1 MGTTRPVRGHALG
14 RAFGIWYTTRRA
26 LMRAARS
33 RVAPCAVVLAACSGG
48 GDSPSGPPGP
58 GGATNPTERPSLPPT
73 YRATGRAAAGD
84 VFVQLFSWYWTD
96 VGAECGRALG
106 PAGYRAALVSP
117 PQEHN
122 IADGRPWFEVYG
134 PVSYSIDRGRFG
146 TRAEFVDMVQRC
158 RESGVDIYVDAV
170 INHMAP
176 GSGVGSSGTTFT
188 RYNYQP
194 LYGPSDFHPACTL
207 NNYQSAANV
216 QDCELLGLPDLNTG
230 SASVRQKIADYLI
243 ELTRL
248 GVAGF
253 RIDAAK
259 HIQPVELD
267 SIVRL
272 VNLAATAEGRTPPY
286 VFLEVIDPGTEAV
299 KAVDY
304 FGLGY
309 ASGGAADITEFN
321 FRTVGERF
329 RAGSGKR
336 AGELSSFSA
345 RTWGLMAGDK
355 AVVFLQNH
363 DTQRFDGVD
372 YRDGTAYR
380 LANVWMLGQG
390 YGYPVVMS
398 GYAFDKATQAGRDAG
413 PPTREAS
420 LRCAERMELAVR
432 GEWACEHR
440 DPWIVAMLAFRRA
453 VAGTDAAR
461 LWDNGADAVA
471 FSRGAS
477 GFVALNAGAVGV
489 TASIPTALAPGAYC
503 DLLTGGRGAA
513 GCIGRTVT
521 VDADQ
526 TIFITINAT
535 SAVALLSG
543 VRP

>member
-1 MGTTRPVRGHALG
+1 
-14 RAFGIWYTTRRA
+14 
-26 LMRAARS
+26 
-33 RVAPCAVVLAACSGG
+33 VLPQA
-48 GDSPSGPPGP
+48 
-58 GGATNPTERPSLPPT
+58 

-84 VFVQLFSWYWTD
+84 AFVQLFSWYWAD
-96 VGAECGRALG
+96 VARECTGSLG

-122 IADGRPWFEVYG
+122 VADGRPWFEVYG
-134 PVSYSIDRGRFG
+134 PVSHSIDRGRFG

-158 RESGVDIYVDAV
+158 REAGVDVYVDAV

-176 GSGVGSSGTTFT
+176 GSGVGSNGTSFS

-194 LYGPSDFHPACTL
+194 LFGPADFHPACSL

-243 ELTRL
+243 GLGRL

-272 VNLAATAEGRTPPY
+272 VNLAASSDGRPLPFF
-286 VFLEVIDPGTEAV
+286 FLEVIDPGTEAV
-299 KAVDY
+299 KAADY
-304 FGLGY
+304 YGLGY
-309 ASGGAADITEFN
+309 ASGGAADITEFQ
-321 FRTVGERF
+321 FRAVGERF

-336 AGELSSFSA
+336 ASELSSFTA
-345 RTWGLMAGDK
+345 RTWGLMPADK

-372 YRDGTAYR
+372 YRDGAAYR
-380 LANVWMLGQG
+380 LANVWMLGQP

-398 GYAFDKATQAGRDAG
+398 GYAFDRSSQAGRDAG
-413 PPTREAS
+413 PPAPTATLPCAAS
-420 LRCAERMELAVR
+420 VGTAVV
-432 GEWACEHR
+432 GQWTCDHR
-440 DPWIVAMLAFRRA
+440 DPWIVAMLAFRRGA
-453 VAGTDAAR
+453 AGTDAER
-461 LWDNGADAVA
+461 MWDNGADAVA
-471 FSRGAS
+471 FSRGGA
-477 GFVALNAGAVGV
+477 GFLVLNAGATGV
-489 TASIPTALAPGAYC
+489 TATIPTSLAPGAYC
-503 DLLTGGRGAA
+503 DLLTGGRGPT
-513 GCIGRTVT
+513 GCAGRTVT
-521 VDADQ
+521 VGADQ
-526 TIFITINAT
+526 TIFVTINAT

>member
-1 MGTTRPVRGHALG
+1 
-14 RAFGIWYTTRRA
+14 
-26 LMRAARS
+26 MRAALS
-33 RVAPCAVVLAACSGG
+33 CALLCAVLGAACSGG
-48 GDSPSGPPGP
+48 GDTPAPTAPGGPGP
-58 GGATNPTERPSLPPT
+58 ASRPVLPPA
-73 YRATGRAAAGD
+73 YRASGHAAAGD
-84 VFVQLFSWYWTD
+84 VFVQLFSWYWKD
-96 VGAECGRALG
+96 VAAECASWLG

-134 PVSYSIDRGRFG
+134 PVSHSIDRGRFG

-158 RESGVDIYVDAV
+158 RVAGVDVYVDAV

-176 GSGVGSSGTTFT
+176 GSGVGSNGTAFT

-194 LYGPSDFHPACTL
+194 LFGPADFHPACAL

-243 ELTRL
+243 GLTRL

-259 HIQPVELD
+259 HIQPVDLD

-272 VNLAATAEGRTPPY
+272 VNLAAAAEGRTPPFF
-286 VFLEVIDPGTEAV
+286 FLEVIDPGTEAV
-299 KAVDY
+299 KASDY

-309 ASGGAADITEFN
+309 ASGGAADITEFL
-321 FRTVGERF
+321 FRAVGERF
-329 RAGSGKR
+329 RAGSGRR
-336 AGELSSFSA
+336 AGELSSFTA
-345 RTWGLMAGDK
+345 RTWGLMAADK

-363 DTQRFDGVD
+363 DTQRVDGVD
-372 YRDGTAYR
+372 YRDGVAYR
-380 LANVWMLGQG
+380 LANVWMLGQP

-413 PPTREAS
+413 PPAPAAT
-420 LRCAERMELAVR
+420 LPCAPSPAAAVV
-432 GEWACEHR
+432 GQWTCDHR
-440 DPWIVAMLAFRRA
+440 DAWIVAMLAFRRA
-453 VAGTDAAR
+453 TAGTDATR
-461 LWDNGADAVA
+461 PWDNGADAVA
-471 FSRGAS
+471 FSRGGT
-477 GFVALNAGAVGV
+477 GFVALNAGASSV
-489 TASIPTALAPGAYC
+489 TASIPTALAAGAYC
-503 DLLTGGRGAA
+503 DVLSGGRGPA

-521 VDADQ
+521 VGADQ
-526 TIFITINAT
+526 TILLTINAT

>member
-1 MGTTRPVRGHALG
+1 MG
-14 RAFGIWYTTRRA
+14 RACGIWHSTRRA
-26 LMRAARS
+26 LLRAARS
-33 RVAPCAVVLAACSGG
+33 YVAPCALVLAACSGG
-48 GDSPSGPPGP
+48 GNSPSGPSGP
-58 GGATNPTERPSLPPT
+58 GGSTNPTERPSLPPT

-96 VGAECGRALG
+96 IGAECGRSLG

-146 TRAEFVDMVQRC
+146 TRAEFVDMVQKC
-158 RESGVDIYVDAV
+158 RAAGVDVYVDAV

-176 GSGVGSSGTTFT
+176 GSGVGSNGTTFT

-194 LYGPSDFHPACTL
+194 LYGPADFHSACAL

-243 ELTRL
+243 GLTRL

-267 SIVRL
+267 SIIGL
-272 VNLAATAEGRTPPY
+272 VNRAAAAEGRTPPY

-299 KAVDY
+299 KAADY

-309 ASGGAADITEFN
+309 ASGGAADITEFL
-321 FRTVGERF
+321 FRAVGERF

-345 RTWGLMAGDK
+345 RTWGLMVGDK

-363 DTQRFDGVD
+363 DTQRSDGVD

-398 GYAFDKATQAGRDAG
+398 GFAFDRSTQSGRDQG
-413 PPTREAS
+413 PPAPAATLPCAAS
-420 LRCAERMELAVR
+420 FETAAPGQWTCD
-432 GEWACEHR
+432 HR
-440 DPWIVAMLAFRRA
+440 DPWIVAMVAFRRA
-453 VAGTDAAR
+453 MAGTDVTR
-461 LWDNGADAVA
+461 TWDNAGDAVA
-471 FSRGAS
+471 FTRGDK
-477 GFVALNAGAVGV
+477 GWVMINAGANSV
-489 TASIPTALAPGAYC
+489 TATIGTGLPAATYC
-503 DLLTGGRGAA
+503 DLLTGGRVGAA
-513 GCIGRTVT
+513 CAGRSVVVAADGTATVT
-521 VDADQ
+521 LGGM
-526 TIFITINAT
+526 T
-535 SAVALLSG
+535 AVAIRVEVVPPL
-543 VRP
+543 R

>member
-1 MGTTRPVRGHALG
+1 
-14 RAFGIWYTTRRA
+14 
-26 LMRAARS
+26 MRAARS
-33 RVAPCAVVLAACSGG
+33 RAAMCVALLAACSGADAPAG
-48 GDSPSGPPGP
+48 PGPDGSGTPPG
-58 GGATNPTERPSLPPT
+58 RPVLLPT
-73 YRATGRAAAGD
+73 YRPSGRAAAGD
-84 VFVQLFSWYWTD
+84 AFVQLFSWYWTD
-96 VGAECGRALG
+96 VAAECRQALG

-122 IADGRPWFEVYG
+122 IADSRPWFEVYG
-134 PVSYSIDRGRFG
+134 PVNYSIDRGRFG
-146 TRAEFVDMVQRC
+146 TRGEFVDMVQTC
-158 RESGVDIYVDAV
+158 REAGVDVYVDAV

-176 GSGVGSSGTTFT
+176 GSGVGSNGSAFS

-194 LYGPSDFHPACTL
+194 LYGPADFHPACAL

-230 SASVRQKIADYLI
+230 AVSVRQKIADYLI
-243 ELTRL
+243 GLTRI

-272 VNLAATAEGRTPPY
+272 VNLAAAAEGRTPPY
-286 VFLEVIDPGTEAV
+286 LFLEVIDPGTEAV
-299 KAVDY
+299 KAGDY

-309 ASGGAADITEFN
+309 TSGGAADITEFN
-321 FRTVGERF
+321 FRAVGERF
-329 RAGSGKR
+329 RTGSGKR
-336 AGELSSFSA
+336 AGELSSFTA
-345 RTWGLMAGDK
+345 RTWGLMAADK

-363 DTQRFDGVD
+363 DTQRVDGVD
-372 YRDGTAYR
+372 YRDGAAYR
-380 LANVWMLGQG
+380 LANVWMLGQA

-398 GYAFDKATQAGRDAG
+398 GYAFDKSTQAGRDAG
-413 PPTREAS
+413 PPAPAATVPCAAS
-420 LRCAERMELAVR
+420 IETAVV
-432 GEWACEHR
+432 GQWTCDHR

-453 VAGTDAAR
+453 VAGTEAGR

-471 FSRGAS
+471 FSRGEA
-477 GFVALNAGAVGV
+477 GFVALNAGAAGV
-489 TASIPTALAPGAYC
+489 TASIPAALAPGAYC
-503 DLLTGGRGAA
+503 DLLTGGRGAS

-521 VDADQ
+521 VGADQ
-526 TIFITINAT
+526 TILVTINAT

>member
-1 MGTTRPVRGHALG
+1 MGTTRPVRGPALG
-14 RAFGIWYTTRRA
+14 RARGIREATRRA

-33 RVAPCAVVLAACSGG
+33 CAAPCAVVLVACGGG
-48 GDSPSGPPGP
+48 GDSPSGPPGS
-58 GGATNPTERPSLPPT
+58 GGTANPTERPSLPPT

-84 VFVQLFSWYWTD
+84 AFVQLFSWYWTD
-96 VGAECGRALG
+96 VGAECGRSIG
-106 PAGYRAALVSP
+106 PAGYRAVLVSP

-122 IADGRPWFEVYG
+122 IAGGRPWFEVYG
-134 PVSYSIDRGRFG
+134 PVSYSIDLGRFG
-146 TRAEFVDMVQRC
+146 TRAEFVPMVQRC
-158 RESGVDIYVDAV
+158 REAGVDVYVDAV

-176 GSGVGSSGTTFT
+176 GSGIGSAGTPFT

-194 LYGPSDFHPACTL
+194 LYGPADFHPACAL

-230 SASVRQKIADYLI
+230 SSSVRQKIADYLI
-243 ELTRL
+243 GLGRL

-267 SIVRL
+267 SIMAR
-272 VNLAATAEGRTPPY
+272 VNRAAALEGRPVPY

-299 KAVDY
+299 KATDY
-304 FGLGY
+304 FGLGFT
-309 ASGGAADITEFN
+309 SGGAADITEFN
-321 FRTVGERF
+321 FRAVGERF
-329 RAGSGKR
+329 RAGSGRR
-336 AGELSSFSA
+336 AGELSSFTA

-363 DTQRFDGVD
+363 DTQRSDGVD

-380 LANVWMLGQG
+380 LANVWMLAQP

-398 GYAFDKATQAGRDAG
+398 SYAFDRALQAGRDAG
-413 PPTREAS
+413 PPAREAV

-432 GEWACEHR
+432 GEWVCEHR

-461 LWDNGADAVA
+461 HWDNGADAVA
-471 FSRGAS
+471 FSRGAA
-477 GFVALNAGAVGV
+477 GFVALNAGATGV
-489 TASIPTALAPGAYC
+489 TAAIPTTLPAGAYC
-503 DLLTGGRGAA
+503 DLLTGGRGAS

-521 VDADQ
+521 VGADQ
-526 TIFITINAT
+526 TIFITLNAT